1 MHGVIV
7 FSTRSGACLFA
18 SAFTDNFGLPGEWS
32 THGDGASTSPTGRS
46 FGAMQLAGLL
56 FAIRAYAEDLPGD
69 DRGGSE
75 DAKDASERRPAKDA
89 SGIAPSEKRRFA
101 RRAARETARH
111 HVAEPLA
118 DSCGNA
124 KNDRPDDGGGVVR
137 APGALRS
144 WVSGDVSIAFAEH
157 ASRGIA
163 VALFAH
169 VDLGAALPA
178 KMAASL
184 LDEFARKHDVAH
196 FGVSGGVSAAPSKSL
211 TFAAEAVECV
221 LAAPAEVARELAA
234 SADVGSTW
242 VYVALEGE
250 RRGAGSVFSTVGK
263 TDFPA
268 KTREKRQDA
277 NRSRRV
283 SRVGKN
289 IRQSSSHDDA
299 SVRLGSSWLACF
311 GAVRLGS
318 RASRDGDEPRPEA
331 SRDTSA
337 DLGADDDD
345 DDDDENHRFE
355 NDRRDDENDVSF
367 RPRLSFVASCAPA
380 RIAGASAWC
389 LPLSE
394 TTVCAIATS
403 ARRCLS
409 RTTHENDE
417 ACSRRR
423 DGLDEEEREIEIG
436 RFAHKVTSVAGADSA
451 DSASGG
457 SRVFA
462 FRLGRLLVA
471 LPEEVEPA
479 TAPSPAERSSAAA
492 CVRGRVAGD
501 ATRLARLMRFAEA
514 VADAK
519 PGPLAFAGAARLDR
533 DAVAEGEER
542 ERREG
547 SRFAF

>member
-1 MHGVIV
+1 MENTELKKTRRRREKKTDA
-7 FSTRSGACLFA
+7 TRSRTVSDVF
-18 SAFTDNFGLPGEWS
+18 
-32 THGDGASTSPTGRS
+32 R
-46 FGAMQLAGLL
+46 
-56 FAIRAYAEDLPGD
+56 
-69 DRGGSE
+69 
-75 DAKDASERRPAKDA
+75 KDARQRTSSSRN
-89 SGIAPSEKRRFA
+89 KRR
-101 RRAARETARH
+101 
-111 HVAEPLA
+111 
-118 DSCGNA
+118 
-124 KNDRPDDGGGVVR
+124 
-137 APGALRS
+137 
-144 WVSGDVSIAFAEH
+144 
-157 ASRGIA
+157 
-163 VALFAH
+163 
-169 VDLGAALPA
+169 
-178 KMAASL
+178 
-184 LDEFARKHDVAH
+184 
-196 FGVSGGVSAAPSKSL
+196 
-211 TFAAEAVECV
+211 
-221 LAAPAEVARELAA
+221 
-234 SADVGSTW
+234 
-242 VYVALEGE
+242 
-250 RRGAGSVFSTVGK
+250 
-263 TDFPA
+263 
-268 KTREKRQDA
+268 
-277 NRSRRV
+277 
-283 SRVGKN
+283 
-289 IRQSSSHDDA
+289 
-299 SVRLGSSWLACF
+299 VRLGSSWLACF

-318 RASRDGDEPRPEA
+318 KKRASRDSDRVAARYVSRPGAVSGPGDARLDARFGDEN
-331 SRDTSA
+331 
-337 DLGADDDD
+337 DDDD
-345 DDDDENHRFE
+345 DDDD
-355 NDRRDDENDVSF
+355 RRDDVS

-409 RTTHENDE
+409 RTTHENDK

-519 PGPLAFAGAARLDR
+519 PGPLAFAGAARLDLNAT
-533 DAVAEGEER
+533 DEGEER

>member
-250 RRGAGSVFSTVGK
+250 RRGAGSVFSTVEK
-263 TDFPA
+263 TVA

-277 NRSRRV
+277 TRSRRV
-283 SRVGKN
+283 GVGKN
-289 IRQSSSHDDA
+289 IRQSSSHNDA

-311 GAVRLGS
+311 GAVGGS
-318 RASRDGDEPRPEA
+318 RASRDGAEPRPEA
-331 SRDTSA
+331 SRYTRDF
-337 DLGADDDD
+337 GAEDDDD

>member
-56 FAIRAYAEDLPGD
+56 FAIRAYVEDLPGE

-101 RRAARETARH
+101 RRAARETARD
-111 HVAEPLA
+111 HVAEPVT
-118 DSCGNA
+118 DSCGDA

-137 APGALRS
+137 TPGALRS

-250 RRGAGSVFSTVGK
+250 RRGAGSVFSTVEK
-263 TDFPA
+263 TVA
-268 KTREKRQDA
+268 KKTRKKREDA
-277 NRSRRV
+277 NGSRRV
-283 SRVGKN
+283 DVGKN
-289 IRQSSSHDDA
+289 IRQSSSHNA

-311 GAVRLGS
+311 GAVGRS
-318 RASRDGDEPRPEA
+318 CASRDGAEPRPEA
-331 SRDTSA
+331 SRDA
-337 DLGADDDD
+337 RFGAEDD
-345 DDDDENHRFE
+345 DDDDENDRFE
-355 NDRRDDENDVSF
+355 NDRHDDENDVS

-394 TTVCAIATS
+394 ETACAIATS

-409 RTTHENDE
+409 RETHENE
-417 ACSRRR
+417 KARSRHR
-423 DGLDEEEREIEIG
+423 DEEDEEKREIEIG
-436 RFAHKVTSVAGADSA
+436 RFEHKGTSVAGADSA
-451 DSASGG
+451 SRG

-471 LPEEVEPA
+471 LPEEIEPA
-479 TAPSPAERSSAAA
+479 TAPSPAERSPAAA

-501 ATRLARLMRFAEA
+501 ATRLARLMQFAEA

-533 DAVAEGEER
+533 DAVVEGEE
-542 ERREG
+542 G
-547 SRFAF
+547 FLTF

>member
-101 RRAARETARH
+101 RRAARETARD
-111 HVAEPLA
+111 HVAEPVT
-118 DSCGNA
+118 DSCGDA

-137 APGALRS
+137 TPGALRS

-250 RRGAGSVFSTVGK
+250 RRGAGSVFSTVEK
-263 TDFPA
+263 TVNP
-268 KTREKRQDA
+268 KTREKREDA

-283 SRVGKN
+283 GVGKN
-289 IRQSSSHDDA
+289 MRQSSSHDDA

-311 GAVRLGS
+311 GAVRGS
-318 RASRDGDEPRPEA
+318 RASRDGAEPRPEA
-331 SRDTSA
+331 SRDTR
-337 DLGADDDD
+337 DFGAEDD
-345 DDDDENHRFE
+345 DDDDENDRLE
-355 NDRRDDENDVSF
+355 NDRRDDENDVS

-409 RTTHENDE
+409 RTTHENDK
-417 ACSRRR
+417 ARSRRR

-514 VADAK
+514 IADAK

-533 DAVAEGEER
+533 DTVAEGEER

-547 SRFAF
+547 SRFTF

>member
-56 FAIRAYAEDLPGD
+56 FAIRAYVEDLPGE

-124 KNDRPDDGGGVVR
+124 KNDPPDDGSGVVR

-178 KMAASL
+178 KMAAAL

-250 RRGAGSVFSTVGK
+250 RRGAGSVFSTVEK
-263 TDFPA
+263 TVNP
-268 KTREKRQDA
+268 KTREKREDA

-283 SRVGKN
+283 GVGKN
-289 IRQSSSHDDA
+289 MRQSSSHDDA

-311 GAVRLGS
+311 GAVRGS
-318 RASRDGDEPRPEA
+318 RASRDGAEPRPEA
-331 SRDTSA
+331 SRDTR
-337 DLGADDDD
+337 DFGAEDDDD
-345 DDDDENHRFE
+345 NDE
-355 NDRRDDENDVSF
+355 NDRLENDRHDDENDVS

-394 TTVCAIATS
+394 ETACAIATS

-409 RTTHENDE
+409 RETHENE
-417 ACSRRR
+417 KARSRHR
-423 DGLDEEEREIEIG
+423 DEEDEEKREIEIG
-436 RFAHKVTSVAGADSA
+436 RFEHKGTSVAGADSA
-451 DSASGG
+451 SRG

-471 LPEEVEPA
+471 LPEEIEPA
-479 TAPSPAERSSAAA
+479 TAPTAPSPAERSSAAA

-501 ATRLARLMRFAEA
+501 ATRLARLMQFAEA

-533 DAVAEGEER
+533 DAVVEGEE
-542 ERREG
+542 G
-547 SRFAF
+547 FLTF

>member
-1 MHGVIV
+1 
-7 FSTRSGACLFA
+7 
-18 SAFTDNFGLPGEWS
+18 
-32 THGDGASTSPTGRS
+32 
-46 FGAMQLAGLL
+46 
-56 FAIRAYAEDLPGD
+56 
-69 DRGGSE
+69 
-75 DAKDASERRPAKDA
+75 
-89 SGIAPSEKRRFA
+89 
-101 RRAARETARH
+101 
-111 HVAEPLA
+111 
-118 DSCGNA
+118 
-124 KNDRPDDGGGVVR
+124 
-137 APGALRS
+137 
-144 WVSGDVSIAFAEH
+144 VSIAFAEH

-242 VYVALEGE
+242 VYVALERE
-250 RRGAGSVFSTVGK
+250 RFFAAGSVFSAAEKTV
-263 TDFPA
+263 A
-268 KTREKRQDA
+268 KTREKREDA
-277 NRSRRV
+277 TRSRRV

-318 RASRDGDEPRPEA
+318 RASRDGAEPRPEA
-331 SRDTSA
+331 SRDTR
-337 DLGADDDD
+337 DFGAEDDD
-345 DDDDENHRFE
+345 DDDDENDRFE
-355 NDRRDDENDVSF
+355 NDRRDDENDVS

-409 RTTHENDE
+409 RTTHENDK

-423 DGLDEEEREIEIG
+423 DGPDEEEREIEIG

-542 ERREG
+542 ERRE
-547 SRFAF
+547 SRSHFAF

>member
-1 MHGVIV
+1 
-7 FSTRSGACLFA
+7 
-18 SAFTDNFGLPGEWS
+18 
-32 THGDGASTSPTGRS
+32 
-46 FGAMQLAGLL
+46 MQLAGLL

-111 HVAEPLA
+111 HVAKPLA

-124 KNDRPDDGGGVVR
+124 KNDPPDDGSGVVR

-178 KMAASL
+178 KMAAAL

-250 RRGAGSVFSTVGK
+250 RRGAGSVFSTVEK
-263 TDFPA
+263 TVNP
-268 KTREKRQDA
+268 KTREKREDA

-283 SRVGKN
+283 GVGKN
-289 IRQSSSHDDA
+289 MRQSSSHDDA

-311 GAVRLGS
+311 GAVRGS
-318 RASRDGDEPRPEA
+318 RASRDGAEPRPEA
-331 SRDTSA
+331 SRDTR
-337 DLGADDDD
+337 DFGAEDD
-345 DDDDENHRFE
+345 DDDDENDRLE
-355 NDRRDDENDVSF
+355 NDRRDDENDVS

-409 RTTHENDE
+409 RTTHENDK
-417 ACSRRR
+417 ARSRRR

-533 DAVAEGEER
+533 DTVAEGEER

>member
-56 FAIRAYAEDLPGD
+56 FAIRAYVEDLPGE

-101 RRAARETARH
+101 RRAARETARD
-111 HVAEPLA
+111 HVAEPVTSCG
-118 DSCGNA
+118 DSCGDA
-124 KNDRPDDGGGVVR
+124 RNDRPDDFFGGGVVR
-137 APGALRS
+137 TPGALRS

-242 VYVALEGE
+242 VYVALEGA
-250 RRGAGSVFSTVGK
+250 RRGAGSVFSTVEKTVAEKTRKKKKREDANGSRRWPTPGK
-263 TDFPA
+263 TSV
-268 KTREKRQDA
+268 R
-277 NRSRRV
+277 
-283 SRVGKN
+283 
-289 IRQSSSHDDA
+289 SSSPTRA
-299 SVRLGSSWLACF
+299 FVSVRLGSRVSARSEGRF
-311 GAVRLGS
+311 P
-318 RASRDGDEPRPEA
+318 RDGAEPRPEA
-331 SRDTSA
+331 SRDA
-337 DLGADDDD
+337 L
-345 DDDDENHRFE
+345 
-355 NDRRDDENDVSF
+355 RR
-367 RPRLSFVASCAPA
+367 
-380 RIAGASAWC
+380 
-389 LPLSE
+389 
-394 TTVCAIATS
+394 
-403 ARRCLS
+403 
-409 RTTHENDE
+409 
-417 ACSRRR
+417 
-423 DGLDEEEREIEIG
+423 
-436 RFAHKVTSVAGADSA
+436 
-451 DSASGG
+451 GG
-457 SRVFA
+457 
-462 FRLGRLLVA
+462 
-471 LPEEVEPA
+471 
-479 TAPSPAERSSAAA
+479 
-492 CVRGRVAGD
+492 
-501 ATRLARLMRFAEA
+501 
-514 VADAK
+514 
-519 PGPLAFAGAARLDR
+519 
-533 DAVAEGEER
+533 
-542 ERREG
+542 
-547 SRFAF
+547 

>member
-124 KNDRPDDGGGVVR
+124 KNDPPDDGSGVVR

-178 KMAASL
+178 KMAAAL

-250 RRGAGSVFSTVGK
+250 RRGAGSVFSTVEK
-263 TDFPA
+263 TVNP
-268 KTREKRQDA
+268 KTREKREDA

-283 SRVGKN
+283 GVGKN
-289 IRQSSSHDDA
+289 MRQSSSHDDA

-311 GAVRLGS
+311 GAVRGS
-318 RASRDGDEPRPEA
+318 RASRDGAEPRPEA
-331 SRDTSA
+331 SRDTR
-337 DLGADDDD
+337 DFGAEDD
-345 DDDDENHRFE
+345 DDDDENDRLE
-355 NDRRDDENDVSF
+355 NDRRDDENDVS

-409 RTTHENDE
+409 RTTHENDK
-417 ACSRRR
+417 ARSRRR

-533 DAVAEGEER
+533 DTVAEGEER

>member
-124 KNDRPDDGGGVVR
+124 KNDPPDDGSGVVR

-178 KMAASL
+178 KMAAAL

-250 RRGAGSVFSTVGK
+250 RRGAGSVFSTVEK
-263 TDFPA
+263 TVA
-268 KTREKRQDA
+268 KKTRKKRENA
-277 NRSRRV
+277 NGSRRV
-283 SRVGKN
+283 DVGKN

-311 GAVRLGS
+311 GAVRGS
-318 RASRDGDEPRPEA
+318 RASRDGAEPRPEA
-331 SRDTSA
+331 SRDA
-337 DLGADDDD
+337 RFGAEDD
-345 DDDDENHRFE
+345 DDDDENDRFE
-355 NDRRDDENDVSF
+355 NDRHDDENDVS

-409 RTTHENDE
+409 RTTHENDK

-423 DGLDEEEREIEIG
+423 DGPDEEEREIEIG

-514 VADAK
+514 IADAK

-533 DAVAEGEER
+533 DTVAEGEER

>member
-18 SAFTDNFGLPGEWS
+18 RAFTDNFGLPGEWS

-250 RRGAGSVFSTVGK
+250 RRGAGSVFSTAEK
-263 TDFPA
+263 TVA

-289 IRQSSSHDDA
+289 IRQSSSRNAA

-311 GAVRLGS
+311 GAVGGS
-318 RASRDGDEPRPEA
+318 RASRDGAEPRPEA
-331 SRDTSA
+331 SRDVR
-337 DLGADDDD
+337 DFGAEDDDD

-355 NDRRDDENDVSF
+355 NDRRDDENDVS

-409 RTTHENDE
+409 RTTHENDK

-423 DGLDEEEREIEIG
+423 DGPDEEEREIEIG

-471 LPEEVEPA
+471 LPEEIEPA

>member
-101 RRAARETARH
+101 RRAARETARD
-111 HVAEPLA
+111 HVAEPVT
-118 DSCGNA
+118 DSCGDA
-124 KNDRPDDGGGVVR
+124 KNDRPDDDGSVVR

-250 RRGAGSVFSTVGK
+250 RRGAGSVFSTVEK
-263 TDFPA
+263 TVNP
-268 KTREKRQDA
+268 KTREKREDA

-283 SRVGKN
+283 GVGKN
-289 IRQSSSHDDA
+289 MRQSSSHDDA

-311 GAVRLGS
+311 GAVRGS
-318 RASRDGDEPRPEA
+318 RASRDGAEPRPEA
-331 SRDTSA
+331 SRDTR
-337 DLGADDDD
+337 DFGAEDDDD
-345 DDDDENHRFE
+345 NDENDRLE
-355 NDRRDDENDVSF
+355 NDRRDDENDVS

-409 RTTHENDE
+409 RTTHENDK
-417 ACSRRR
+417 ARSRRR

-533 DAVAEGEER
+533 DAVVEGEE
-542 ERREG
+542 G
-547 SRFAF
+547 FLTF

>member
-111 HVAEPLA
+111 HVAKPLA

-124 KNDRPDDGGGVVR
+124 KNDPPDDGSGVVR

-178 KMAASL
+178 KMAAAL

-250 RRGAGSVFSTVGK
+250 RRGAGSVFSTVEK
-263 TDFPA
+263 TVNP
-268 KTREKRQDA
+268 KTREKREDA

-283 SRVGKN
+283 GVGKN
-289 IRQSSSHDDA
+289 MRQSSSHDDA

-311 GAVRLGS
+311 GAVGRS
-318 RASRDGDEPRPEA
+318 CASRDGAEPRPEA
-331 SRDTSA
+331 SRDTR
-337 DLGADDDD
+337 DFGAEDD
-345 DDDDENHRFE
+345 DDDDENDRLE
-355 NDRRDDENDVSF
+355 NDRRDDENDVS

-409 RTTHENDE
+409 RTTHENDK
-417 ACSRRR
+417 ARSRRR

-479 TAPSPAERSSAAA
+479 TAPSPAERSPAAA

-514 VADAK
+514 IADAK

-533 DAVAEGEER
+533 DTVAEGEER

>member
-111 HVAEPLA
+111 HVAKPLA

-124 KNDRPDDGGGVVR
+124 KNDPPDDGSGVVR

-178 KMAASL
+178 KMAAAL

-250 RRGAGSVFSTVGK
+250 RRGAGSVFSTVEK
-263 TDFPA
+263 TVNP
-268 KTREKRQDA
+268 KTREKREDA

-283 SRVGKN
+283 GVGKN
-289 IRQSSSHDDA
+289 MRQSSSHDDA

-311 GAVRLGS
+311 GAVGRS
-318 RASRDGDEPRPEA
+318 CASRDGAEPRPEA
-331 SRDTSA
+331 SRDA
-337 DLGADDDD
+337 RFGAEDD
-345 DDDDENHRFE
+345 DDDDENDRFE
-355 NDRRDDENDVSF
+355 NDRHDDENDVS

-409 RTTHENDE
+409 RTTHENDK
-417 ACSRRR
+417 ARSRRR

-514 VADAK
+514 IADAK

-533 DAVAEGEER
+533 DTVAEGEER

>member
-111 HVAEPLA
+111 HVAKPLA

-124 KNDRPDDGGGVVR
+124 KNDPPDDGSGVVR

-250 RRGAGSVFSTVGK
+250 RRGAGSVFSTVEK
-263 TDFPA
+263 TVNP
-268 KTREKRQDA
+268 KTREKREDA

-283 SRVGKN
+283 GVGKN
-289 IRQSSSHDDA
+289 MRQSSSHDDA

-311 GAVRLGS
+311 GAVRGS
-318 RASRDGDEPRPEA
+318 RASRDGAEPRPEA
-331 SRDTSA
+331 SRDTR
-337 DLGADDDD
+337 DFGAEDD
-345 DDDDENHRFE
+345 DDDDENDRLE
-355 NDRRDDENDVSF
+355 NDRRDDENDVS

-409 RTTHENDE
+409 RTTHENDK
-417 ACSRRR
+417 ARSRRR

-479 TAPSPAERSSAAA
+479 TAPSPAERSPAAA

-501 ATRLARLMRFAEA
+501 ATRLARLMQFAEA

-533 DAVAEGEER
+533 DAVVEGEE
-542 ERREG
+542 G
-547 SRFAF
+547 FLTF

>member
-18 SAFTDNFGLPGEWS
+18 RAFTENFGLPGEWS

-111 HVAEPLA
+111 HVAKPLA

-124 KNDRPDDGGGVVR
+124 KNDPPDDGSGVVR

-250 RRGAGSVFSTVGK
+250 RRGAGSVFSTVEK
-263 TDFPA
+263 TVNP
-268 KTREKRQDA
+268 KTREKREDA

-283 SRVGKN
+283 GVGKN
-289 IRQSSSHDDA
+289 MRQSSSHDDA

-311 GAVRLGS
+311 GAVRGS
-318 RASRDGDEPRPEA
+318 RASRDGAEPRPEA
-331 SRDTSA
+331 SRDTR
-337 DLGADDDD
+337 DFGAEDD
-345 DDDDENHRFE
+345 DDDDENDRLE
-355 NDRRDDENDVSF
+355 NDRRDDENDVS

-409 RTTHENDE
+409 RTTHENDK
-417 ACSRRR
+417 ARSRRR

-501 ATRLARLMRFAEA
+501 ATRLARQMRFAEA
-514 VADAK
+514 IADAK

-533 DAVAEGEER
+533 DTVAEGEER

>member
-111 HVAEPLA
+111 HVAKPLA

-124 KNDRPDDGGGVVR
+124 KNDPPDDGSGVVR

-178 KMAASL
+178 KMAAAL

-250 RRGAGSVFSTVGK
+250 RRGAGSVFSTVEK
-263 TDFPA
+263 TVNP
-268 KTREKRQDA
+268 KTREKREDA

-283 SRVGKN
+283 GVGKN
-289 IRQSSSHDDA
+289 MRQSSSHDDA

-311 GAVRLGS
+311 GAVRGS
-318 RASRDGDEPRPEA
+318 RASRDGAEPRPEA
-331 SRDTSA
+331 SRDTR
-337 DLGADDDD
+337 DFGAEDD
-345 DDDDENHRFE
+345 DDDDENDRLE
-355 NDRRDDENDVSF
+355 NDRRDDENDVS

-409 RTTHENDE
+409 RTTHENDK
-417 ACSRRR
+417 ARSRRR

-533 DAVAEGEER
+533 DTVAEGEER

-547 SRFAF
+547 SRFTF